1 MGGNYH
7 FQKMMDHTNM
17 SAHTYEATN
26 HKEGTDTSPTTTMG
40 LQNIS
45 TKEELLYGQPPKFLT
60 RPSLD
65 NSTRGPIIT
74 FNSHAPKSP
83 LRKA

>member
-1 MGGNYH
+1 
-7 FQKMMDHTNM
+7 MDHTNM
-17 SAHTYEATN
+17 SAHKYEATN

-65 NSTRGPIIT
+65 NSTQNDACLGG
-74 FNSHAPKSP
+74 
-83 LRKA
+83 LRNCGTYKC